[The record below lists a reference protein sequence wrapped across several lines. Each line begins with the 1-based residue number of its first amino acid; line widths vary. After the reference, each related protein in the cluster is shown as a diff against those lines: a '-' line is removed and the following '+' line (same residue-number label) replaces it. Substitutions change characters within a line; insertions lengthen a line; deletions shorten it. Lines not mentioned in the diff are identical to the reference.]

1 MAARLYLPLLGVR
14 SSRFGY
20 ISSLFSLSSPSPVLF
35 SSSYS
40 RPLHSLQLCTSRRVD
55 DVNLVT
61 PVNPVTPITPFS
73 PSPPSPHHHPLHHPS
88 WRWWPT
94 SRRGRTEVDWVSKT
108 VPVFSCCF
116 LPQSVPLYCFF
127 LCGSFSWIQ
136 SPLIS
141 AVPHI
146 EVLIGVTNEIVPR
159 HFPI

>member
-35 SSSYS
+35 SSTYS
-40 RPLHSLQLCTSRRVD
+40 LSVTPFTPLQLCTSRRVD
-55 DVNLVT
+55 YVNLVT
-61 PVNPVTPITPFS
+61 PLNPVTPITPFI

-116 LPQSVPLYCFF
+116 LPQSVHY
-127 LCGSFSWIQ
+127 
-136 SPLIS
+136 
-141 AVPHI
+141 
-146 EVLIGVTNEIVPR
+146 IVFCVAP
-159 HFPI
+159 FPGFNPP

>member
-14 SSRFGY
+14 SPRFGY
-20 ISSLFSLSSPSPVLF
+20 ISSLFFLSPPSPVLF

-40 RPLHSLQLCTSRRVD
+40 LPPFTPLQLCTSRRVD
-55 DVNLVT
+55 DVNHVT
-61 PVNPVTPITPFS
+61 PVNAVTPITLVTL
-73 PSPPSPHHHPLHHPS
+73 SPHHHPLHHPS

-94 SRRGRTEVDWVSKT
+94 SRRGRTEVDWVSKK

-116 LPQSVPLYCFF
+116 LPQSVHYIVF

-141 AVPHI
+141 AEPHI